1 MERFLT
7 VRHHNVKL
15 NTPYW
20 ARDDPEMMLTTIESV
35 KKDFKNYA
43 KICFVQNVLIYEG
56 IDNVSLR
63 DIEDIF
69 SGTTFCLQNH
79 DEYPK
84 LYKKI
89 RNLFKALQ
97 YVQLDTDLTRDNILQ
112 IRAIVFRDLS
122 DVPTSVYRSVD
133 IRPFESDL
141 RYSDYEDI
149 PFELK
154 KLVKFTN
161 AELEDTKTLAE
172 FIKLAAFFYSEFLLI
187 HPFVS
192 GNTLVARILMQQLA
206 YKKHIRFPLLFYYH
220 NKYKLRLYTDAL
232 ETRGLGARSSELATM
247 LLHGTYH
254 ACCFIQDNSVDL
266 STMFTSSDEIPTCD

>member
-1 MERFLT
+1 MERFLA

-20 ARDDPEMMLTTIESV
+20 AHNDPDTMLTMIESV
-35 KKDFKNYA
+35 KKDFKNYV

-56 IDNVSLR
+56 IMRVNLR
-63 DIEDIF
+63 DIEDVF
-69 SGTTFCLQNH
+69 AGTTFSLKNH
-79 DEYPK
+79 DEHPTVYR
-84 LYKKI
+84 KI

-97 YVQLDTDLTRDNILQ
+97 YIQLDTDLTNDNIMQ
-112 IRAIVFRDLS
+112 IHSIVFKDLL
-122 DVPTSVYRSVD
+122 DVPTGVYRSVD

-141 RYSDYEDI
+141 KYSDYDDI

-154 KLVKFTN
+154 KLIKFTN
-161 AELEDTKTLAE
+161 AELDDTKTLAG

-192 GNTLVARILMQQLA
+192 GNTLVARVLLQQLA
-206 YKKHIRFPLLFYYH
+206 YKKHIRFPLLFYYNH
-220 NKYKLRLYTDAL
+220 KYKLKLYTDAL
-232 ETRGLGARSSELATM
+232 ETRGLGARSSELATI

-254 ACCFIQDNSVDL
+254 ACCFIQDNSVDM
-266 STMFTSSDEIPTCD
+266 STMFTSSDEMYN